1 MIHWRREGEL
11 VADGLS
17 VWHYRDR
24 SLGFILNLDR
34 LYVWWRYS
42 KIKRRVFWGYEYRE
56 PKAWRMLKRDNDY
69 DKYNN

>member
-1 MIHWRREGEL
+1 MKIQIRHEGEP

-34 LYVWWRYS
+34 LYFWWRYS
-42 KIKRRVFWGYEYRE
+42 KVKRRVFWGYEYRE
-56 PKAWRMLKRDNDY
+56 PKAWRMLKRNNDQSQH
-69 DKYNN
+69 